1 MGIPWALHVRA
12 LRIGVL
18 LAVATTATACGGG
31 NNPSAGAG
39 CAPYSGYEGHHGTTV
54 TVSSSIRD
62 VEADKLAKAWEGFQ
76 VCTGIAIEYDGSA
89 GFEAELPERVK
100 AGNAPDLAL
109 FPQPGLLTSMVRAGA
124 LKPAGPQVAANV
136 DRWFSADWKRYGSV
150 DGVLYGA
157 PVDANVKSF
166 VWYSPKYFTE
176 HGYTVPK
183 TWAQMLDL
191 SDRIAADGVKPW
203 CAGIES
209 GVATGWPVTDWL
221 EDTLLRTAGPD
232 VYDAWVEHRIPFDD
246 PAVAAAL
253 DRVGGILR
261 NPAYVN
267 GGYGGVDSVATTA
280 FQEGGLP
287 ILQHDCAMHRQASFY
302 STWWPS
308 TARVAEDGDIYAFY
322 LPPVDPAAG
331 RPVLGAGVFAGAF
344 TDRPEVQALAAYLA
358 TPDFAGRRAVSGD
371 IVSANKG
378 LDRDLLTSPVSKLS
392 AELLTDPAVTFR
404 FDGSDLMPASVGAGT
419 FWTEMTAWVKGTDT
433 ATALHRVQGTWP
445 GEPS

>member
-1 MGIPWALHVRA
+1 MGILRA
-12 LRIGVL
+12 LRIGAPLVL
-18 LAVATTATACGGG
+18 LAACAGGG
-31 NNPSAGAG
+31 TDHPAASAT
-39 CAPYSGYEGHHGTTV
+39 CAPYAGYQGHRGTTV
-54 TVSSSIRD
+54 AVYSSIRD

-76 VCTGIAIEYDGSA
+76 ACTGISIDYEGSA
-89 GFEAELPERVK
+89 DFETALPARVT
-100 AGNAPDLAL
+100 AGNPPDLAL
-109 FPQPGLLTSMVRAGA
+109 FPQPGLLTSLVRAGA
-124 LKPAGPQVAANV
+124 VKPAGEEVVANV
-136 DRWFSADWKRYGSV
+136 DRWYSADWKRYGSV

-166 VWYSPKYFTE
+166 VWYSPKYFAAK
-176 HGYTVPK
+176 GYTVPK
-183 TWAQMLDL
+183 TWAQMLAL

-209 GVATGWPVTDWL
+209 GAATGWPVTDWL

-232 VYDAWVEHRIPFDD
+232 VYDQWVEHRIPFDD
-246 PAVAAAL
+246 PAVVEAL

-267 GGYGGVDSVATTA
+267 GGYGGVDSVATTS

-308 TARVAEDGDIYAFY
+308 TAEISEHGDIFAFY
-322 LPPVDPAAG
+322 LPPVDETKG

-378 LDRDLLTSPVSKLS
+378 LDRDLLTSPVAKLS
-392 AELLTDPAVTFR
+392 ADLLADPAVTFR

-419 FWTEMTAWVKGTDT
+419 FWTGMTDWVHGTGT
-433 ATALHRVQGTWP
+433 ATALHRIEAAWP
-445 GEPS
+445 P

>member
-1 MGIPWALHVRA
+1 MGIFRT
-12 LRIGVL
+12 LRRGVAMAVV
-18 LAVATTATACGGG
+18 LAAAACGGG
-31 NNPSAGAG
+31 GDDGPATSAS
-39 CAPYSGYEGHHGTTV
+39 CAPYADYQGHRGTTV
-54 TVSSSIRD
+54 SVSSSIRD
-62 VEADKLAKAWEGFQ
+62 VEADKLAKAWEAFQ
-76 VCTGIAIEYDGSA
+76 ACTGISINYTGSA
-89 GFEAELPERVK
+89 DFETALPTRVK
-100 AGNAPDLAL
+100 AGDAPDLAL

-124 LKPAGPQVAANV
+124 LKPAGTEVVANV

-166 VWYSPKYFTE
+166 VWYSPKYFAAK
-176 HGYTVPK
+176 GYTVPK
-183 TWAQMLDL
+183 TWAEMLTL

-209 GVATGWPVTDWL
+209 GAATGWPVTDWL

-232 VYDAWVEHRIPFDD
+232 VYDRWVEHRIPFDD
-246 PAVAAAL
+246 PAVVAAL

-287 ILQHDCAMHRQASFY
+287 ILQQECAMHRQASFY

-308 TARVAEDGDIYAFY
+308 TAKITEDGDIFAFY
-322 LPPVDPAAG
+322 LPPVDPAAGSGAG

-358 TPDFAGRRAVSGD
+358 TPEFADRRAVSGD

-378 LDRDLLTSPVSKLS
+378 LDRSLLTSPVAKLS
-392 AELLTDPAVTFR
+392 ADLLADPAVTFR
-404 FDGSDLMPASVGAGT
+404 FDGSDLMPATVGAGS
-419 FWTEMTAWVKGTDT
+419 FWTEMTAWVKGTPT
-433 ATALHRVQGTWP
+433 ATALHRVDATWP
-445 GEPS
+445 A